1 MIKTW
6 GTDYTV
12 IDPTLF
18 AANYGGGIKLNGLY
32 GRFGGRF
39 DVRMWRTEEIK
50 NNGGA
55 NLFEASVGVTY
66 TLGSH

>member
-6 GTDYTV
+6 GTDFSV

-18 AANYGGGIKLNGLY
+18 AGNYGGGIKLNGLY